1 MLPNNKPVPADN
13 GQIFLAEDVEVILSD
28 YFRKD
33 SNGINMYSRC
43 EILEDYNISER
54 ELDRMLY
61 RLSYDYR
68 QKQLNNH

>member
-13 GQIFLAEDVEVILSD
+13 GQIFLAEDVEVILSA

-33 SNGINMYSRC
+33 SKGLNMYSKS